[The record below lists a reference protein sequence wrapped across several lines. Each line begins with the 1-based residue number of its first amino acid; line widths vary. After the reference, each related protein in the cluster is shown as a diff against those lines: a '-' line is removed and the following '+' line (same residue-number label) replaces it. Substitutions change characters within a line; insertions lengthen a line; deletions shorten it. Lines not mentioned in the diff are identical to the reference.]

1 MDLLTTL
8 SQGVK
13 SLLSESDNSS
23 VKTVEDKEAQG
34 GIEDKKTPNN
44 TPDRKKE
51 GGQRRNP
58 QPRQKKS
65 EGPVRN
71 NNQNDQKSEV
81 NTQQKSIVDS
91 TVPTEGQAA
100 QNQEPTSMRTLLMKQ
115 LEYYFSDE
123 NLQRD
128 KFLEKEAE
136 KDETGQGYISLD
148 ILATFQRVKRF
159 TKESNSS
166 DELRAAINEST
177 IIKLN
182 KTGDK
187 VKRVIPYHFP
197 VSEEQRERK
206 TIYVRY
212 LPKHSNQDSVKG
224 IFGIC
229 GVIKRVDIPVEKKTG
244 EIKGIA
250 FIEFESRK
258 QARKAIAYF
267 SDRNNDFFKL
277 GMRVSQYTN
286 RAAGVTSPEAANS
299 PITSPQH
306 RYLQQQYHDH
316 PVMNLSVPQHGDH
329 AQEPISPRGNNHGNQ
344 HGNHGNQ
351 HGNHG
356 NQHGNQGNQQ
366 GNHGNQ
372 HAGQHDVNS
381 VYDGAPTFNYSK
393 QDKRKRRGSGPN
405 EAPHANA
412 PSASAE
418 RPRLQLRPRS
428 ASEAS
433 PLHGAHSGVTPLRQP
448 KGPDGTKGFPMG
460 RGKLI

>member
-1 MDLLTTL
+1 MDLLNTL

-13 SLLSESDNSS
+13 SLLSENENSS
-23 VKTVEDKEAQG
+23 VTAEQKETQG
-34 GIEDKKTPNN
+34 GSEDKKMPNN
-44 TPDRKKE
+44 TPDKKKE
-51 GGQRRNP
+51 GGQRRSS
-58 QPRQKKS
+58 QPRQKKN
-65 EGPVRN
+65 EGPNRNN
-71 NNQNDQKSEV
+71 NNQNDQKID
-81 NTQQKSIVDS
+81 TQPKPVTDS
-91 TVPTEGQAA
+91 SALAAGQPA
-100 QNQEPTSMRTLLMKQ
+100 QTQEPTNLRMLLMLQ

-148 ILATFQRVKRF
+148 VLATFQRVKRF
-159 TKESNSS
+159 TKDPNSS
-166 DELRAAINEST
+166 EELRAAINEST
-177 IIKLN
+177 IIKLD

-187 VKRVIPYHFP
+187 VKRIIPYHFP

-306 RYLQQQYHDH
+306 KYLQQQYQHSDH
-316 PVMNLSVPQHGDH
+316 PVMNLSAGEHG
-329 AQEPISPRGNNHGNQ
+329 QEPQISPKGNNHGNQ
-344 HGNHGNQ
+344 HV
-351 HGNHG
+351 
-356 NQHGNQGNQQ
+356 
-366 GNHGNQ
+366 NQ
-372 HAGQHDVNS
+372 HANQHDGHVNNS

-405 EAPHANA
+405 EAPHGNA
-412 PSASAE
+412 PAPSAE

-428 ASEAS
+428 VSDAS
-433 PLHGAHSGVTPLRQP
+433 PLHGAHSGITPLRQP